1 MRRIPTTLL
10 IGCGSVSG
18 LFFESLLAPACA
30 AELGAPAVDLSFVST
45 ILAGA
50 LVFTIGA
57 LFAAGASRRRLLRAQ
72 EKLAALAAAETPAA
86 WVPTGVDGI
95 DRVARTIVDLDRR
108 IAEKRQR
115 IAAGQDEIR
124 AAEAHGRAMDR
135 ELHHRVNN
143 TLAMIQGVANITA
156 RAAPDFD
163 SFRAAFSERLHCLGR
178 ISTLVVSRSW
188 ASTPMR
194 QLAQTALDCGD
205 EHMRA
210 RIDLSGDDDVALGSD
225 VALALGMALHE
236 LYSNAVRHGALSN
249 DAGRVRLA
257 WRATRED
264 EPHIA
269 LTWVESGGP
278 PPDDAAGSGV
288 GFYLVRHVLA
298 RQFEGEA
305 RISMEPQGLRAEIS
319 ASRLQPEVGSH
330 EALAPIGAQQAP
342 AASPGAR

>member
-1 MRRIPTTLL
+1 MGGWAAGALF
-10 IGCGSVSG
+10 SG
-18 LFFESLLAPACA
+18 AAIAPACA
-30 AELGAPAVDLSFVST
+30 AEAGGAAMDISVAAT
-45 ILAGA
+45 ILASA
-50 LVFTIGA
+50 LVLA
-57 LFAAGASRRRLLRAQ
+57 LGVLCAAGASRRRLGRALD
-72 EKLAALAAAETPAA
+72 KLAALAAAEPPAV
-86 WVPTGVDGI
+86 WVPTGVESV
-95 DRVARTIVDLDRR
+95 DRVARTILDLDHRL
-108 IAEKRQR
+108 AEKRQR

-188 ASTPMR
+188 ARTPMR
-194 QLAQTALDCGD
+194 QLAQTAIDCGD
-205 EHMRA
+205 EQMRA
-210 RIDLSGDDDVALGSD
+210 RVDVSGADVALGSD

-264 EPHIA
+264 EPRIA
-269 LTWVESGGP
+269 LTWVETGGP
-278 PPDDAAGSGV
+278 PPAAAGSGV
-288 GFYLVRHVLA
+288 GLYLVRHVLA

-305 RISMEPQGLRAEIS
+305 RICMEPQGLRAEIS
-319 ASRLQPEVGSH
+319 AAILEPEESVVPQADS
-330 EALAPIGAQQAP
+330 PIESPRTP
-342 AASPGAR
+342 AASP